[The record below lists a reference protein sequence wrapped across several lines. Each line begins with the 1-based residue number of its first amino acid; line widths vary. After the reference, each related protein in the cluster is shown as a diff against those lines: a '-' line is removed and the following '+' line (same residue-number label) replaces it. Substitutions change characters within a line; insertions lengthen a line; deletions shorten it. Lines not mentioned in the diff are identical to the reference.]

1 MNRDDAMRMLT
12 QQRGK
17 LTEFGVSSV
26 SLFGSYA
33 RGEASATSDIDLL
46 VEFAQPVG
54 LFRFLDVKEY
64 LERIMGCGVDLVTK
78 DALKPQLR
86 IRILEE
92 AVHVF

>member
-1 MNRDDAMRMLT
+1 MNRDEALRLLARE
-12 QQRGK
+12 QGK
-17 LTEFGVSSV
+17 LAEFGVSSV
-26 SLFGSYA
+26 SLFGSHA
-33 RGEASATSDIDLL
+33 RDEASASSDIDVL

-64 LERIMGCGVDLVTK
+64 LERLMGCGVDLVTK

-86 IRILEE
+86 TRILEE